1 MDFWGSGPTLE
12 QKFACFERFRMDLG
26 CQVVAMSA
34 TFWTKTR
41 GPVKCSCVRC
51 CVVFFFGILVCLGR
65 VRNGFLGVRVIFGTE
80 VCLLG
85 SFCCQFINRSAWSR
99 KRQKKLEHLGVP
111 PRVKGGG
118 GFNDLKI
125 DVADPPSFL

>member
-34 TFWTKTR
+34 TFWTKTG

-51 CVVFFFGILVCLGR
+51 CVVVFFGILVCLGR

-111 PRVKGGG
+111 PRGGHLEDIAISG
-118 GFNDLKI
+118 CN
-125 DVADPPSFL
+125 A